1 MWEDLAPVGHF
12 LVKLGQ
18 GQGQWWA
25 AQEWF
30 PRKGK
35 AQAQETPSPGGLTW
49 KGPAVCAPGQPREG
63 PQAPELNSP
72 DFLGHL
78 NIQEPLQVTV
88 A

>member
-1 MWEDLAPVGHF
+1 MWEALAPVRHF
-12 LVKLGQ
+12 LLRLGQ
-18 GQGQWWA
+18 GQGQRWA
-25 AQEWF
+25 AQEQF
-30 PRKGK
+30 PREGK
-35 AQAQETPSPGGLTW
+35 ACAQEMPPAGGLTW
-49 KGPAVCAPGQPREG
+49 KGPPMCPAQPREG